1 MKNAKIC
8 NDSCRG
14 KKCMSRSK
22 RYKYAA
28 CINLQLDVRM
38 WPIGVYIY
46 MYVIV
51 CVKQHQRMYMR
62 LCSIVPALRC
72 RFSWNAVSSHPRRLY
87 TFDFLIYVMSFTPCM
102 NASLNVCL
110 CVCFDLKSGSL
121 LSCIVYTWNVFTLWT
136 VGECDRSR
144 HCTVW
149 PVMQT
154 SRFMHGS
161 ARVQGRVRPPL
172 LPTSS
177 FSLSACL
184 PLSLSP
190 CLCLCLCVSLS
201 LLHSSDPHKAYL
213 PGRLNR
219 VNLITK
225 KTKKGTHGP
234 FPFRTK
240 KNQIANYILRAK
252 CGFALAWR
260 NSERMRMYY
269 FPQPLQTQKGDH
281 QPVQEDSP
289 ASVRSSVTE
298 GCEHHEALS
307 WSRRNTSR
315 YQSKQKSIHEYTYT

>member
-1 MKNAKIC
+1 MRRLGTATTIRREVSGGRSTGICGCLGCCSICTILTGKNKSKMKNAKIC

-46 MYVIV
+46 VCNSM

-184 PLSLSP
+184 PLSLSLP
-190 CLCLCLCVSLS
+190 VSVSLS
-201 LLHSSDPHKAYL
+201 LSLSTTLK
-213 PGRLNR
+213 
-219 VNLITK
+219 
-225 KTKKGTHGP
+225 
-234 FPFRTK
+234 
-240 KNQIANYILRAK
+240 
-252 CGFALAWR
+252 
-260 NSERMRMYY
+260 
-269 FPQPLQTQKGDH
+269 
-281 QPVQEDSP
+281 
-289 ASVRSSVTE
+289 RSSQ
-298 GCEHHEALS
+298 GLS
-307 WSRRNTSR
+307 AW
-315 YQSKQKSIHEYTYT
+315 